1 MKKTRRVQRKKG
13 KISGNTKS
21 IWVGIIF
28 IVLIL
33 GAVITGIQT
42 SFYGVAIG
50 ILIGFLSS
58 NVINKINN

>member
-1 MKKTRRVQRKKG
+1 MRKKRRTKQKKE
-13 KISGNTKS
+13 KISRNAKN

-28 IVLIL
+28 IALIL
-33 GAVITGIQT
+33 GAVITGLQT